1 MRRVRHWSV
10 RHARGMEL
18 FYKGFCRVL
27 PSLRSGLALLGR
39 ERSGRLLAAVES
51 RLKGLLFD
59 CRMCG
64 QCLLSAT
71 GMACPMNCAKRLR
84 NGPCGGVTDEGCCE
98 VHTDMPCVWLE
109 AFQGAGR
116 MAMNMEIARRQPP
129 VDYSREG
136 SSSWLDIV
144 MGEYGAPAET
154 PPPAPPM
161 PERQPA
167 AFEQACRSGRFL
179 VTAEI
184 SPPDSVDLQDL
195 LVRAEPF
202 RGLVDAVNVTD
213 SAGANCHMS
222 SLAASA
228 ILAAEGYPSVFQ
240 TGCRDRNRIAIQ
252 ADLVGA
258 AALGVRNLL
267 CLTGDDVKSGD
278 HPQARPVFDLDAVSL
293 LEIASGMRDRGVY
306 ASGRRLS
313 SSPNLFL
320 GSTISPF
327 VPTIESRL
335 VNLQKKIEAGAR
347 FIQTQF
353 CFDVEMFKEF
363 MAEVRARGFEQRCH
377 ILVGVGPLAS
387 VRIARWLNGNVPGV
401 SVPDEMIRRLEQAKD
416 PKLEGKKMCIETIQ
430 ALREVSGVAGVHLMG
445 HRNEKILADI
455 IVESGAAQRVQ
466 ADAEPS
472 RRLRAG

>member
-1 MRRVRHWSV
+1 MRSLRHWSV

-18 FYKGFCRVL
+18 FYKGFCQFMPL
-27 PSLRSGLALLGR
+27 LRPGLSFLGR
-39 ERSGRLLAAVES
+39 KRSDRVLAAVES

-64 QCLLSAT
+64 ECVLSTT

-84 NGPCGGVTDEGCCE
+84 NGPCGGVTADGCCE
-98 VHTDMPCVWLE
+98 VHTEMPCVWLE
-109 AFQGAGR
+109 AFKGAGQMSMDVGVDR
-116 MAMNMEIARRQPP
+116 IQPP

-136 SSSWLDIV
+136 SSSWLEMV
-144 MGEYGAPAET
+144 LGANGTRAENQS
-154 PPPAPPM
+154 PAPSLPK
-161 PERQPA
+161 RQPA
-167 AFEQACRSGRFL
+167 AFEQACRSGHFL

-184 SPPDSVDLQDL
+184 SPPDSTDPQDL
-195 LVRAEPF
+195 LRRAAPF

-213 SAGANCHMS
+213 SAGAHCHMS

-228 ILAAEGYPSVFQ
+228 ILAANGYAAVFQ

-267 CLTGDDVKSGD
+267 CLTGDDVKAGD

-293 LEIASGMRDRGVY
+293 LQIASGMRDHGTY
-306 ASGRRLS
+306 ASGRRLT

-327 VPTIESRL
+327 VPTFESRL
-335 VNLQKKIEAGAR
+335 ANMQKKIEAGAG

-353 CFDVEMFKEF
+353 CFDLEMFKKF
-363 MAEVRARGFEQRCH
+363 MVEVRARGLDQRCH

-387 VRIARWLNGNVPGV
+387 VRVARWLNGNVPGV
-401 SVPDEMIRRLEQAKD
+401 LIPEEVIRRLEQAKD
-416 PKLEGKKMCIETIQ
+416 PKLEGKRICIETIQ
-430 ALREVSGVAGVHLMG
+430 ALREIAGVAGIHLMG
-445 HRNEKILADI
+445 HRNEKVLAEI
-455 IVESGAAQRVQ
+455 IVEAGAAQLGRT
-466 ADAEPS
+466 AEPS
-472 RRLRAG
+472 RLSVG

>member
-1 MRRVRHWSV
+1 
-10 RHARGMEL
+10 MEL
-18 FYKGFCRVL
+18 FYEGFCRIL
-27 PSLRSGLALLGR
+27 PLLRAGLSLLGR
-39 ERSGRLLAAVES
+39 KRSDRLLAAVES
-51 RLKGLLFD
+51 RLKGILFD

-64 QCLLSAT
+64 QCVLSAT

-84 NGPCGGVTDEGCCE
+84 NGPCGGVTAEGCCE

-109 AFQGAGR
+109 AFKGAGQ
-116 MAMNMEIARRQPP
+116 MAMHTEIARIQPP

-136 SSSWLDIV
+136 SSSWLEIAL
-144 MGEYGAPAET
+144 GEKCTPAENQ
-154 PPPAPPM
+154 PPAPSP

-184 SPPDSVDLQDL
+184 SPPDSVDPQDL
-195 LVRAEPF
+195 LIRAGHF

-222 SLAASA
+222 SLAAST
-228 ILAAEGYPSVFQ
+228 ILAAGGYASVFQ
-240 TGCRDRNRIAIQ
+240 AGCRDRNRIAIQ

-293 LEIASGMRDRGVY
+293 LEIASGMRDRGEY

-313 SSPNLFL
+313 SIPNLFL

-327 VPTIESRL
+327 VPTLESRL
-335 VNLQKKIEAGAR
+335 VNLEKKIEAGAQ

-353 CFDVEMFKEF
+353 CFDLEMFKKF
-363 MAEVRARGFEQRCH
+363 MVEVRARGLEQRCR

-387 VRIARWLNGNVPGV
+387 VRVARWLNGNVPGV
-401 SVPDEMIRRLEQAKD
+401 VIPDGVIRRIEQAND
-416 PKLEGKKMCIETIQ
+416 PKMEGKKICIETIQ
-430 ALREVSGVAGVHLMG
+430 ALREIAGVAGVHLMG
-445 HRNEKILADI
+445 HRNEHVLAEI

-466 ADAEPS
+466 TAADPS
-472 RRLRAG
+472 RRLRVG